1 MAVLNLNNAV
11 RPNKQGKGGQGQY
24 TLTNA
29 MSVGD
34 AVYEFQKKIRQAG
47 LGEQDILADGQI
59 HRFQTPE
66 DRQGQKSGWYVFYA
80 DHIPAGQFGNWKT
93 DYTETFFALQDAKGQ
108 KGESCIVSEAEREAF
123 ETAME
128 KAKKARE
135 AERQKIADET
145 ARTAVKLWNKASE
158 SRDVSCGSGSY
169 LEKKGLEPWPGARFI
184 QEDLLIPLYNVYGE
198 IRNLQFIKP
207 NGEKR
212 FLSGGEKRGNFCVIG
227 GDDTT
232 CYICEGWATGAS
244 LHRATG
250 NTVIVAFDA
259 GNLLPVC
266 ENVKKIMPQSVLVIA
281 ADNDRFTKK
290 NGMPC
295 NVGLEKAYQAA
306 SAVGASVVYPEF
318 KDSSSFDSSLKPT
331 DFNDL
336 MQLEGLEAVRIQSL
350 VAGDG
355 PKILEWGVEHFEG
368 KAPAVQWLV
377 KDILPMSCPCLL
389 AAAGG
394 TGKGM
399 MSLDLALSVAQK
411 NTGLFDL
418 NKKEWLGREVAASG
432 SCVILSAE
440 DSKDS
445 IHQRLE
451 ALDPTGE
458 RRKAARGNLFIV
470 PLPNSGGPVQ
480 LVTAENYGK
489 RFAATPAYENLKR
502 QLRRIPNL
510 KLINIDPL
518 ASFVGCDVN
527 ADPQAGAF
535 VQGLLASLAEETGA
549 CVLVAHHMSKPK
561 GGINGAGDAR
571 NAVRGT
577 TALVDGVRLAMAVWQ
592 ASKETCDKV
601 NKGILPKSRRDIF
614 EFAVVKANAPCDME
628 THVLVRG
635 KDGLLRCVD
644 EDMQKKSLDRTEL
657 ETLLIESIRD
667 NAEAGRP
674 FSKRGQNGVYA
685 RREDLHKKLRS
696 VGRNK
701 IEEIVQ
707 ELLEEEKIV
716 AATYKSSIA
725 KFLDVPDGPF
735 ADGTAT
741 IDPGWIGGRPKENE
755 GKNWE

>member
-1 MAVLNLNNAV
+1 MPAINFNNAG
-11 RPNKQGKGGQGQY
+11 RQNRGGQEQY
-24 TLTNA
+24 TLTNV
-29 MSVGD
+29 MKLSD
-34 AVYEFQKKIRQAG
+34 AVHEFRKKIRSAG
-47 LGEQDILADGQI
+47 LGEPEIIADGII
-59 HRFQTPE
+59 HRFQTP
-66 DRQGQKSGWYVFYA
+66 DDKHGRKSGWYVLFA
-80 DHIPAGQFGNWKT
+80 DHIPAGQFGSWKT
-93 DYTETFFALQDAKGQ
+93 DYTENFFAVQDANGRKGQ
-108 KGESCIVSEAEREAF
+108 VCIVSEAE
-123 ETAME
+123 
-128 KAKKARE
+128 KKAFDEAMRKAQEVRE
-135 AERQKIADET
+135 AERKAVADET
-145 ARTAVKLWNKASE
+145 AKTAVKLWNKAGE
-158 SRDVSCGSGSY
+158 SCGVSCGSGSY

-198 IRNLQFIKP
+198 IRNIQFIKP

-212 FLSGGEKRGNFCVIG
+212 FLSGGEKRGNFYVFG

-232 CYICEGWATGAS
+232 CYVCEGWATGAS
-244 LHRATG
+244 LHKATG
-250 NTVIVAFDA
+250 NTVIAAFDA

-266 ENVKKIMPQSVLVIA
+266 ENAKKIMPRSVLVVA

-290 NGMPC
+290 NGVPC

-306 SAVGASVVYPEF
+306 AAVGASVVYPEF
-318 KDSSSFDSSLKPT
+318 KDLSSKPT

-336 MQLEGLEAVRIQSL
+336 MCLEGIDAVRMQSL

-355 PKILEWGVEHFEG
+355 PKITEWGVEHFEG

-377 KDILPMSCPCLL
+377 KDMLPMSCPCLL

-411 NTGLFDL
+411 KSGVFDL
-418 NKKEWLGREVAASG
+418 NKRVWLGKEVSASG

-480 LVTAENYGK
+480 LVTAENYGR

-549 CVLVAHHMSKPK
+549 CVLVAHHMSKPTGK
-561 GGINGAGDAR
+561 GGISGAGDAR

-592 ASKETCDKV
+592 AGKETCDKV
-601 NKGILPKSRRDIF
+601 NRGGQQRSRRDIF

-644 EDMQKKSLDRTEL
+644 EEMQKKSLDRTEL
-657 ETLLIESIRD
+657 ENLLIAGIRE
-667 NAEAGRP
+667 NALAGRP

-685 RREDLHKKLRS
+685 RREDLHAKLRFM
-696 VGRNK
+696 GRDKMEN
-701 IEEIVQ
+701 IVQ
-707 ELLEEEKIV
+707 ELLEREKIV

-735 ADGTAT
+735 AEGTAA
-741 IDPGWIGGRPKENE
+741 IDPGWTGGRPKENE
-755 GKNWE
+755 DGNGPY

>member
-1 MAVLNLNNAV
+1 MAVINLKEIN
-11 RPNKQGKGGQGQY
+11 RQKKTSGQEQY
-24 TLTNA
+24 TLTTA
-29 MSVGD
+29 MSISD
-34 AVYEFQKKIRQAG
+34 AVYEFQKNIRQAG
-47 LGEQDILADGQI
+47 LGEQNILADGQI
-59 HRFQTPE
+59 HRFQTPD
-66 DRQGQKSGWYVFYA
+66 DRHGQKSGWYVFYT

-93 DYTETFFALQDAKGQ
+93 DYTETFFALQNAAGQ
-108 KGESCIVSEAEREAF
+108 KGKSCIVSEAEKRAF

-128 KAKKARE
+128 KAKQARE
-135 AERQKIADET
+135 SERKRIAGET
-145 ARTAVKLWNKASE
+145 AKTAVKLWNKASE

-169 LEKKGLEPWPGARFI
+169 LEKKGFESWPGARFI
-184 QEDLLIPLYNVYGE
+184 QEDLLVPLYNVYGE
-198 IRNLQFIKP
+198 IRNLQFINP

-244 LHRATG
+244 LHMATG

-266 ENVKKIMPQSVLVIA
+266 ENVKKIMPQSVLVVA
-281 ADNDRFTKK
+281 ADNDRFTKR

-295 NVGLEKAYQAA
+295 NVGLEKAYEAA
-306 SAVGASVVYPEF
+306 TAIGASVVYPEF
-318 KDSSSFDSSLKPT
+318 KDLSSKPT

-336 MQLEGLEAVRIQSL
+336 MQLEGLDAVRIQSL

-355 PKILEWGVEHFEG
+355 PKIMEWGVDLFEG

-411 NTGLFDL
+411 TTGLFDL
-418 NKKEWLGREVAASG
+418 NKRVWLGKEVSASG

-440 DSKDS
+440 DSRDS

-451 ALDPTGE
+451 ALDPKGE
-458 RRKAARGNLFIV
+458 RRKSARGNLYIV

-480 LVTAENYGK
+480 LVATEKYGK
-489 RFAATPAYENLKR
+489 GFVATPAYENLKR

-527 ADPQAGAF
+527 TDPQAGAF

-549 CVLVAHHMSKPK
+549 CVLVAHHMSKPS
-561 GGINGAGDAR
+561 GRIGINGAGDAR

-577 TALVDGVRLAMAVWQ
+577 SALVDGVRLAMAVWQ
-592 ASKETCDKV
+592 AGKDVCDKV
-601 NKGILPKSRRDIF
+601 NRGDMPKNKRDIF
-614 EFAVVKANAPCDME
+614 EFAVVKANAPCDMD

-644 EDMQKKSLDRTEL
+644 EEIQSKSIDNEDIAR
-657 ETLLIESIRD
+657 LLIQSIREQ
-667 NAEAGRP
+667 AELGRP
-674 FSKRGQNGVYA
+674 FSKRGLNGVWA
-685 RREDLHKKLRS
+685 RREDLHKKLRFIGRDKMES
-696 VGRNK
+696 V
-701 IEEIVQ
+701 VQ
-707 ELLEEEKIV
+707 ELLEQEKIV
-716 AATYKSSIA
+716 GASYKSSVA

-735 ADGTAT
+735 AEGTAT
-741 IDPGWIGGRPKENE
+741 IDPGWTGGRPKEKEDENM
-755 GKNWE
+755 

>member
-1 MAVLNLNNAV
+1 MSVINLNEVNRQKKTA
-11 RPNKQGKGGQGQY
+11 GQEQY
-24 TLTNA
+24 TLRAA
-29 MSVGD
+29 MKIGD
-34 AVYEFQKKIRQAG
+34 AVYEFQKNIRQAG
-47 LGEQDILADGQI
+47 LGEPEILADGQI
-59 HRFQTPE
+59 HRFQTP
-66 DRQGQKSGWYVFYA
+66 DDKQGQKSGWYVFYA

-93 DYTETFFALQDAKGQ
+93 DYTETFFALQDADGKKGQ
-108 KGESCIVSEAEREAF
+108 TCIVSEAEKRAF
-123 ETAME
+123 EAAME
-128 KAKKARE
+128 KAKQARE
-135 AERQKIADET
+135 SERKRIADET
-145 ARTAVKLWNKASE
+145 AKTAVKMWNKAGE
-158 SRDVSCGSGSY
+158 RRDGSCGSGAY

-184 QEDLLIPLYNVYGE
+184 QEDLLVPLYNVYGE
-198 IRNLQFIKP
+198 IRNIQFIKP

-212 FLSGGEKRGNFCVIG
+212 FLSGGEKHGNFYVFG

-244 LHRATG
+244 LHKATG

-259 GNLLPVC
+259 GNLKPVC
-266 ENVKKIMPQSVLVIA
+266 ENAKKIMPGSGFVVA
-281 ADNDRFTKK
+281 ADNDRFTKR
-290 NGMPC
+290 NGIPC
-295 NVGLEKAYQAA
+295 NVGLEKAYEAA
-306 SAVGASVVYPEF
+306 AAIGASVVYPEF
-318 KDSSSFDSSLKPT
+318 KDLSSKPT

-336 MQLEGLEAVRIQSL
+336 MQLEGLDAVRIQSL

-355 PKILEWGVEHFEG
+355 PKIMEWGVDLFEG

-399 MSLDLALSVAQK
+399 MSLDLALCVAQK

-418 NKKEWLGREVAASG
+418 NKRVWLGKEVSASG

-440 DSKDS
+440 DSRDS

-458 RRKAARGNLFIV
+458 RRKAARGNLYIV

-480 LVTAENYGK
+480 LVTTEKYGK
-489 RFAATPAYENLKR
+489 GFVATAAYENLKR

-549 CVLVAHHMSKPK
+549 CVLVAHHMSKPTGR
-561 GGINGAGDAR
+561 GGINGSGDAR

-592 ASKETCDKV
+592 ANKDVCDKV
-601 NKGILPKSRRDIF
+601 NRGGQQRDRRDIF
-614 EFAVVKANAPCDME
+614 EYAVIKANSPCDMD

-644 EDMQKKSLDRTEL
+644 EDMHKKTPDRMEL
-657 ETLLIESIRD
+657 ERLLIEAIREK
-667 NAEAGRP
+667 ALVGRP

-685 RREDLHKKLRS
+685 RREDLPQKLRS
-696 VGRNK
+696 VGRDK
-701 IEEIVQ
+701 IENIIQ
-707 ELLEEEKIV
+707 ELLEQERIV

-735 ADGTAT
+735 AEGTAT
-741 IDPGWIGGRPKENE
+741 IDPGWVGGRPKENG
-755 GKNWE
+755 GKNEPY

>member
-1 MAVLNLNNAV
+1 M
-11 RPNKQGKGGQGQY
+11 
-24 TLTNA
+24 
-29 MSVGD
+29 
-34 AVYEFQKKIRQAG
+34 
-47 LGEQDILADGQI
+47 
-59 HRFQTPE
+59 
-66 DRQGQKSGWYVFYA
+66 
-80 DHIPAGQFGNWKT
+80 
-93 DYTETFFALQDAKGQ
+93 QDAKGR
-108 KGESCIVSEAEREAF
+108 KGESCIVSEAEKRAF
-123 ETAME
+123 EASME
-128 KAKKARE
+128 KAKQARE
-135 AERQKIADET
+135 SERKRIADET
-145 ARTAVKLWNKASE
+145 AQKAVKMWNEARE
-158 SRDVSCGSGSY
+158 GRDGSCGSGAY
-169 LEKKGLEPWPGARFI
+169 PEKKGVEPSVGLRFAKD
-184 QEDLLIPLYNVYGE
+184 DLLVPLYNVYGE
-198 IRNLQFIKP
+198 IRNIQRIKP
-207 NGEKR
+207 SGEKR
-212 FLSGGEKRGNFCVIG
+212 FLSGGEIRGNFYVIG

-244 LHRATG
+244 LHKATG
-250 NTVIVAFDA
+250 NTVIVAFNA

-266 ENVKKIMPQSVLVIA
+266 ENAKKIMPQSVLVIA
-281 ADNDRFTKK
+281 ADNDRFTQK

-318 KDSSSFDSSLKPT
+318 KDLSTKPT

-336 MQLEGLEAVRIQSL
+336 MLLEGLDAVRVQSL

-355 PKILEWGVEHFEG
+355 PKIMEWGVEHFEG
-368 KAPAVQWLV
+368 KAPAVEWLV
-377 KDILPMSCPCLL
+377 KDMLPMSCPCLL

-411 NTGLFDL
+411 KTGLFDL
-418 NKKEWLGREVAASG
+418 NKRVWLGKEVSASG

-451 ALDPTGE
+451 TLDPTGE
-458 RRKAARGNLFIV
+458 RRKEARGNLFIV
-470 PLPNSGGPVQ
+470 PLPNTGGPVQ
-480 LVTAENYGK
+480 LVTSEKFGK
-489 RFAATPAYENLKR
+489 GFAVTPAYENLKR

-510 KLINIDPL
+510 RLINIDPL

-549 CVLVAHHMSKPK
+549 CVLVAHHMSKPTGR

-601 NKGILPKSRRDIF
+601 NKGVQPKSRRDIF

-644 EDMQKKSLDRTEL
+644 EDMQKKTLDRTEL

-674 FSKRGQNGVYA
+674 FSKRGQNGIYA
-685 RREDLHKKLRS
+685 RREDLHEKLRG

-701 IEEIVQ
+701 IEDIVQ
-707 ELLEEEKIV
+707 ELLENEKIV

-735 ADGTAT
+735 AEGTAT
-741 IDPGWIGGRPKENE
+741 IDPGWTGGRPKEYE
-755 GKNWE
+755 GKNEPY